1 MQTNEAP
8 SELDEYTTKD
18 VNLNEVLEAEM
29 SIGLQTA
36 TQKSLIKRIDEDYD
50 RREAEKKMLK
60 ENEAHLDYDSFV
72 ASASRASVGGGNQ
85 GAKVSDRVPAA

>member
-1 MQTNEAP
+1 MSALPPLCTNEAP
-8 SELDEYTTKD
+8 SYRDDYTVND

-60 ENEAHLDYDSFV
+60 
-72 ASASRASVGGGNQ
+72 
-85 GAKVSDRVPAA
+85 

>member
-1 MQTNEAP
+1 MIYANQITR
-8 SELDEYTTKD
+8 
-18 VNLNEVLEAEM
+18 
-29 SIGLQTA
+29 SIYKPIKNTLQNILRYER
-36 TQKSLIKRIDEDYD
+36 SY
-50 RREAEKKMLK
+50 EAEKKMLK